1 MGFYCLSFVPIKIL
15 TCCCERVMLQFLPCL
30 SKGRGVVTMEGLLL
44 RIEIISYKRKETGEL
59 AFFEIT
65 ISRGSQ
71 CPKWPMY
78 SVDHFDSVIVLTK
91 MCIPER
97 VA

>member
-1 MGFYCLSFVPIKIL
+1 
-15 TCCCERVMLQFLPCL
+15 
-30 SKGRGVVTMEGLLL
+30 MEGLLL

-78 SVDHFDSVIVLTK
+78 SVDRFDSEIVHTK